1 MQAIIQL
8 RYNENLQQ
16 IEKEEK
22 NRFLRYLLEE
32 MGLPIQEFWKEDE
45 LTLSI
50 EQKMKLRSILS
61 NYAVQVIDDSDGY
74 LGVYVEKELVGE
86 WRRCNYKLKRDLSQI
101 DPKKQLYLEMEIN
114 CWSLFEEQEE
124 PTEENL

>member
-8 RYNENLQQ
+8 KYNENLQQ

-32 MGLPIQEFWKEDE
+32 IGLPIQEFWKADE

-50 EQKMKLRSILS
+50 EQKMKLRNTLS
-61 NYAVQVIDDSDGY
+61 NYAIQVIDDSDGY
-74 LGVYVEKELVGE
+74 LAVYVEKELVGE
-86 WRRCNYKLKRDLSQI
+86 WRRCNYKLKRDLGQI

-124 PTEENL
+124 PT